1 MTTHTTAPT
10 RQLLEWIASRPRT
23 YAETMEAWRTHCPR
37 LAVWDDAV
45 IDGLVRVA
53 GRDVLLTARGRALLD
68 AEFAVDEP
76 SN

>member
-1 MTTHTTAPT
+1 MTTDTSAPT

-53 GRDVLLTARGRALLD
+53 AGDVHLTARGRAVLD
-68 AEFAVDEP
+68 RTRG
-76 SN
+76 SM